1 MGKKKPGASP
11 LVYSTDP
18 GFSMDEDGSP
28 LETLPA
34 NEQRLRVS
42 LETKHRAGKTVT
54 LITGFVGAEE
64 DMAELGKK
72 LKNFC
77 GTGGSAKDG
86 EIILQGDHKEKAK
99 AWLTKHQ
106 FGVR

>member
-1 MGKKKPGASP
+1 MGKKKSASSP

-18 GFSMDEDGSP
+18 GFRMNEEGLP

-34 NEQRLRVS
+34 HAQRLKVS
-42 LETKHRAGKTVT
+42 LESKHRAGKTVT
-54 LITGFVGAEE
+54 LITGFVGTEE

-72 LKNFC
+72 LKNQC
-77 GTGGSAKDG
+77 GTGGSAKEG
-86 EIILQGDHKEKAK
+86 EIILQGNHSEKVK
-99 AWLTKHQ
+99 AWLLTNQ